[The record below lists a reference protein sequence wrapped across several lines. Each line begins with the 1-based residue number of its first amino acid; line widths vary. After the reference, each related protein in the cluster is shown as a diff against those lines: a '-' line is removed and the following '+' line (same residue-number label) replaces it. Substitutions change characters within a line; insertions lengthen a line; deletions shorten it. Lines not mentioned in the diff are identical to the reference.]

1 MKKSVEIFQFVM
13 KKGDSWFNTLGRTI
27 GIICTISIILTLA
40 AGVISRYVFNQ
51 PFFWTDEFARI
62 LLIWS
67 IFIGAAMGF
76 RKGASTAHIGMDYFV
91 SLLSKKPKKIALGF
105 MWMVNMFFCILIL
118 FIGISFFIRTITFRT
133 SALDISKG
141 FIHICLPIF
150 GILMFVFLINQLID
164 RE

>member
-1 MKKSVEIFQFVM
+1 MKKTVEIFQFVM
-13 KKGDSWFNTLGRTI
+13 KKGDSWFVTLGRTI
-27 GIICTISIILTLA
+27 GILCTVSIILTLS

-150 GILMFVFLINQLID
+150 GILMLVFLINQLID

>member
-1 MKKSVEIFQFVM
+1 M

-27 GIICTISIILTLA
+27 GIVCTVLIILTLA

-62 LLIWS
+62 ILIWS

-76 RKGASTAHIGMDYFV
+76 RKGASTSHIGMDYFV
-91 SLLSKKPKKIALGF
+91 SLLSKKPKKIAIGF
-105 MWMVNMFFCILIL
+105 RWVVNMFFCVLIL
-118 FIGISFFIRTITFRT
+118 FIGISFFIQTITFRT
-133 SALDISKG
+133 LALDISKG

>member
-1 MKKSVEIFQFVM
+1 MKTGEVFQFVM
-13 KKGDSWFNTLGRTI
+13 RKGDSWLNTLGRTI

-76 RKGASTAHIGMDYFV
+76 RKGTSTAHIGMDYFV

-150 GILMFVFLINQLID
+150 GILMLVFLINQLID

>member
-1 MKKSVEIFQFVM
+1 MNPVEIFQFVM

-40 AGVISRYVFNQ
+40 AGVISRYVFNR

-76 RKGASTAHIGMDYFV
+76 RKGTSTAHIGMDYFV
-91 SLLSKKPKKIALGF
+91 SLLPQKPKKIAVRLG
-105 MWMVNMFFCILIL
+105 WLVNMLFCVLILI
-118 FIGISFFIRTITFRT
+118 IGISFFIQTISFRT
-133 SALDISKG
+133 AALDISKG
-141 FIHICLPIF
+141 FVYICLPIF
-150 GILMFVFLINQLID
+150 GILMLVFLINQFID